1 MHKEEEGRLRRQLTI
16 AKVSDGV
23 GNDSKY
29 GVTPLRVRQE
39 TAVLML
45 MNSQPLRQVKK
56 RVGSFPRD
64 LIDVVT
70 LEDEREWP
78 TLPSHTKRVEL
89 HVSGGGG

>member
-1 MHKEEEGRLRRQLTI
+1 MARMHKEEEGRLRRQLTI

-45 MNSQPLRQVKK
+45 MNSN
-56 RVGSFPRD
+56 
-64 LIDVVT
+64 
-70 LEDEREWP
+70 
-78 TLPSHTKRVEL
+78 PSGKSRNVWEIFL
-89 HVSGGGG
+89 AI